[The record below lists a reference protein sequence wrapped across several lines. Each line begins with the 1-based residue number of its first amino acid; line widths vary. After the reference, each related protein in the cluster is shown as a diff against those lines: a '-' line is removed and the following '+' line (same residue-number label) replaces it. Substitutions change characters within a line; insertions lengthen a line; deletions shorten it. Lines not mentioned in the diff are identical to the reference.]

1 MRDRLIKLL
10 ETDVE
15 CNKDGHGDCSMCE
28 YKYAD
33 DKCAHYLSNIIA
45 DFLLANGVIVPPVSV
60 GQTVYRKYWNGGF
73 VKCTVS
79 MITQKADKSF
89 KIRLSYNGSVG
100 DYTEDDFGKTVFLT
114 KEEAEAE
121 LVKRSKTNA

>member
-1 MRDRLIKLL
+1 MRDRLIELL
-10 ETDVE
+10 T
-15 CNKDGHGDCSMCE
+15 NM
-28 YKYAD
+28 
-33 DKCAHYLSNIIA
+33 YLPIKVRNSLGSYDTVGGLRFGEIEINGIA
-45 DFLLANGVIVPPVSV
+45 NHLLANGVIVPPVSV

-114 KEEAEAE
+114 KEEAEAALAE
-121 LVKRSKTNA
+121 RSGE